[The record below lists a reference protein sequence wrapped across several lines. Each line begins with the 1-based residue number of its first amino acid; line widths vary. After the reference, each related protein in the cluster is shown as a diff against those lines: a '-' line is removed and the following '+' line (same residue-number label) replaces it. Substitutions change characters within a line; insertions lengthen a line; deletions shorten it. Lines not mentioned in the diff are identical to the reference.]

1 MNMTRSFF
9 FRALTGTAALLTF
22 AACGGGG
29 GGGGSTSGGGSS
41 TPWTEDYSQHPGIT
55 DPGQVAPNAD
65 SPLVGITMSITDTV
79 GTEETRK
86 DVLKF
91 EQNGGGSIS
100 ITKKKEYGGERTY
113 SGSINTYTYTRIS
126 AGQARLHVEAGW
138 TETGWPA
145 GDIDEETRDY
155 VITFTSAT
163 RGTIGINAP
172 GSTSV
177 TFEKTTTTP

>member
-9 FRALTGTAALLTF
+9 FRALTGTAALLAF

-29 GGGGSTSGGGSS
+29 GGGGGSSSGGGSS

-55 DPGQVAPNAD
+55 DPGQVDPNAD
-65 SPLVGITMSITDTV
+65 SPLVGITMTITDTV
-79 GTEETRK
+79 GTEVTRK

-100 ITKKKEYGGERTY
+100 ITKKDYEGERTY

-126 AGQARLHVEAGW
+126 AGQAQLHVEAGW

-145 GDIDEETRDY
+145 GDSDEETRDY
-155 VITFTSAT
+155 VINFTSAIK
-163 RGTIGINAP
+163 GTIGINAP
-172 GSTSV
+172 GSTPVS
-177 TFEKTTTTP
+177 FEKATTIP

>member
-9 FRALTGTAALLTF
+9 FRALTGTAALLAF

-29 GGGGSTSGGGSS
+29 GGGGGSSSGGGSS

-55 DPGQVAPNAD
+55 DPGQVDPNAD
-65 SPLVGITMSITDTV
+65 SPLVGITMTITDATAQQ
-79 GTEETRK
+79 T

-91 EQNGGGSIS
+91 VQGGTG
-100 ITKKKEYGGERTY
+100 TGTRDAQGTY
-113 SGSINTYTYTRIS
+113 PATGYTGNIVSYTYTRDN
-126 AGQARLHVEAGW
+126 AKQARLQVQVRW
-138 TETGWPA
+138 TETGWPE
-145 GDIDEETRDY
+145 GDIDEETRNY
-155 VITFTSAT
+155 VITFTDALN
-163 RGTIGINAP
+163 GTIGINAP

>member
-9 FRALTGTAALLTF
+9 FRALTGTAALLAF

-29 GGGGSTSGGGSS
+29 GGGGGGGSS

-55 DPGQVAPNAD
+55 DPGQVDPNAD
-65 SPLVGITMSITDTV
+65 SPLVGITMTISDT
-79 GTEETRK
+79 TANQT

-91 EQNGGGSIS
+91 VQGGIGTGTRDAQGAKPATSYTGNIVS
-100 ITKKKEYGGERTY
+100 
-113 SGSINTYTYTRIS
+113 YTYTRDN
-126 AGQARLHVEAGW
+126 AKQAKLQVQVRWTKSGW
-138 TETGWPA
+138 PEDPTETP
-145 GDIDEETRDY
+145 ETRNY

-163 RGTIGINAP
+163 RGTIGIGSP
-172 GSTSV
+172 GSTLV

>member
-9 FRALTGTAALLTF
+9 FRALTGTAALLAF

-29 GGGGSTSGGGSS
+29 GGGGSSSGGGSS

-55 DPGQVAPNAD
+55 DPGQVDPNAD
-65 SPLVGITMSITDTV
+65 SPLVGITMTISDTV
-79 GTEETRK
+79 GTEVKRK

-100 ITKKKEYGGERTY
+100 ITKKEYEGYRTY

-138 TETGWPA
+138 TETGWPE
-145 GDIDEETRDY
+145 DPTETPETRDY

-172 GSTSV
+172 GSTPV
-177 TFEKTTTTP
+177 TFAPTSN

>member
-9 FRALTGTAALLTF
+9 FRALTGTAALLAF

-29 GGGGSTSGGGSS
+29 GGGGSSSGGGSS

-55 DPGQVAPNAD
+55 DPGQVNPNAD
-65 SPLVGITMSITDTV
+65 SPLVGITMTISDT
-79 GTEETRK
+79 TANQT

-91 EQNGGGSIS
+91 VQGGIG
-100 ITKKKEYGGERTY
+100 TGTRTAQGAY
-113 SGSINTYTYTRIS
+113 PATSYTGNIVSYTYTRDN
-126 AGQARLHVEAGW
+126 AKQAKLQVQVRW
-138 TETGWPA
+138 TETGWPE
-145 GDIDEETRDY
+145 DPTETPETRDY
-155 VITFTSAT
+155 VITFTDALN
-163 RGTIGINAP
+163 GTIGINAP

>member
-55 DPGQVAPNAD
+55 DPGQVNPDAD
-65 SPLVGITMSITDTV
+65 SPLAGITMTITDATANQ
-79 GTEETRK
+79 T

-91 EQNGGGSIS
+91 AQGQTGTGTRDAQGAYPATSYTGNIVS
-100 ITKKKEYGGERTY
+100 
-113 SGSINTYTYTRIS
+113 YTYTRDN
-126 AGQARLHVEAGW
+126 AKQAKLQVQVRW
-138 TETGWPA
+138 TESGWSEDPT
-145 GDIDEETRDY
+145 ETPETRNY

-163 RGTIGINAP
+163 QGTIGINAP
-172 GSTSV
+172 GSTPVS
-177 TFEKTTTTP
+177 FEKTTTTP

>member
-9 FRALTGTAALLTF
+9 FRALTGTAALLAF

-29 GGGGSTSGGGSS
+29 GGGGSSSGGGSS

-55 DPGQVAPNAD
+55 DPGQVDPNAD
-65 SPLVGITMSITDTV
+65 SPLVGITMTISDT
-79 GTEETRK
+79 TANQT

-91 EQNGGGSIS
+91 VQGGIGTGTRDAQGAKPATSYTGNIVS
-100 ITKKKEYGGERTY
+100 
-113 SGSINTYTYTRIS
+113 YTYTRDN
-126 AGQARLHVEAGW
+126 AKQARLQVQVRW
-138 TETGWPA
+138 TETGWPE
-145 GDIDEETRDY
+145 GDIDEETRNY
-155 VITFTSAT
+155 VITFTDALN
-163 RGTIGINAP
+163 GTIGINAP